1 MAEEA
6 GRGQS
11 MSEEATDN
19 GNFLSFPQTLWVFKK
34 LTAMWFFSGND
45 DFNSFES
52 QNGYSW
58 DQCRPPTDLS
68 PLFPS
73 SANHIPE

>member
-19 GNFLSFPQTLWVFKK
+19 GNFPSFPTDI
-34 LTAMWFFSGND
+34 M
-45 DFNSFES
+45 SF
-52 QNGYSW
+52 QKVNRDVIFQW
-58 DQCRPPTDLS
+58 K
-68 PLFPS
+68 
-73 SANHIPE
+73 